1 MAQLAAQL
9 AEKLPNG
16 KNPIFTFVARTVKT
30 EETMS
35 PSYVPVYI
43 SSSSNPPYQIPP
55 YASLFLSADPLVGL
69 LYFSSLP

>member
-9 AEKLPNG
+9 AEKLPYG

-35 PSYVPVYI
+35 P
-43 SSSSNPPYQIPP
+43 
-55 YASLFLSADPLVGL
+55 
-69 LYFSSLP
+69 